1 MALQEELASQG
12 NWLFR
17 NRSLLPLAILFVGI
31 AAHLFTLH
39 TSGILFSTVFPYWH
53 GYEIFCL
60 IISMA
65 GTFIHIYTVGHTP
78 VHTSGRNTAGQVAD
92 SLNTTGIYS
101 IVRHPLYLGNF
112 LMWLAFR
119 CLHATAVSSLHLYW
133 LIGSITNVLC
143 MPKKTFC
150 AASLALIIF
159 VGQNGHRHSFPT
171 LSCSSHLTCR
181 FPGKK

>member
-31 AAHLFTLH
+31 AAHLFTLR
-39 TSGILFSTVFPYWH
+39 TSGILFSTVFPDWH

-65 GTFIHIYTVGHTP
+65 GTFIRIYTVGHTP
-78 VHTSGRNTAGQVAD
+78 VRTSGRNTAGQVAD

-101 IVRHPLYLGNF
+101 IVRHPAVLGELSDVVWHF
-112 LMWLAFR
+112 AAYMQRRFHH
-119 CLHATAVSSLHLYW
+119 CIY
-133 LIGSITNVLC
+133 IGL
-143 MPKKTFC
+143 
-150 AASLALIIF
+150 LALLRTHY
-159 VGQNGHRHSFPT
+159 V
-171 LSCSSHLTCR
+171 CR
-181 FPGKK
+181 RRLFAPQVWR